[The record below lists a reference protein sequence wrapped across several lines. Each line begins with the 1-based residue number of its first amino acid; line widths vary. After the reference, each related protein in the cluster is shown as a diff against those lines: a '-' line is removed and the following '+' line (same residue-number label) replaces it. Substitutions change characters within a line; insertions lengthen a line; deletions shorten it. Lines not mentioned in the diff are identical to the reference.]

1 MSTLQQQNFPAQ
13 QQNVTFPSTEKLAV
27 QEHVS
32 KASMDPMLNQQ
43 QQQQQ
48 WKGEGF
54 GTIQLKPICIE
65 QEPISFRPGPITIQ
79 QPPLVVQGETITL
92 PQPPIVIHPEP
103 IVIPQAP
110 LVFTPQA
117 ITMQRPPITVQPD
130 AVTLARPSYSVQPI
144 IQYDLRGCNKFGMP
158 DFSQHVRVR
167 LTNEQAGLNP
177 AALGSGSMMSGSG
190 NNYSSAPLNTG
201 STVGSTSYNTAP
213 LNTNSAAPVHS
224 DVFARDRDYNYGLA
238 PSKTDKLKDSLGVAN
253 LGPQK
258 SAPTVL

>member
-1 MSTLQQQNFPAQ
+1 MSTLQQQNLPAQ

-27 QEHVS
+27 QEQVS
-32 KASMDPMLNQQ
+32 KASMDPMLHQ

-130 AVTLARPSYSVQPI
+130 AVTLARPSYSVQPL

-167 LTNEQAGLNP
+167 LTNEQAGLNT

-190 NNYSSAPLNTG
+190 
-201 STVGSTSYNTAP
+201 STVGSTNYNTAP

-238 PSKTDKLKDSLGVAN
+238 PSKTDKFKDSLGVAN